1 MTQDIKQRSE
11 EWFAARCG
19 SLGASQ
25 LADALAKS
33 RDGKSAGST
42 SINLRAKLVVERL
55 TNTQEQGF
63 TSSVMQW
70 GVDNEEGARLA
81 YEAATGQ
88 FVTEVGLYRH
98 TDIEGTHASPDGLV
112 GDDGLIEIKCPAS
125 ATHIETLKT
134 GKIPTGYIYQMQ
146 WQMACADRQW
156 CDFVSFDP
164 RMPENLQLWIKRV
177 PRDDKLI
184 AELEAGVGAFLDGV
198 RDDVAALQA
207 MAGSETASQD
217 DAA

>member
-1 MTQDIKQRSE
+1 VSENIEQRSID
-11 EWFAARCG
+11 WFAARCG

-25 LADALAKS
+25 IADALAKLK
-33 RDGKSAGST
+33 DGKTPGST
-42 SINLRAKLVVERL
+42 SVNLRAKLVVERL
-55 TNTQEQGF
+55 TGVQEEGF
-63 TSSVMQW
+63 KSAAMIH
-70 GVDNEEGARLA
+70 GVDNEANARMA
-81 YEAATGQ
+81 YEAYTGQ

-98 TDIEGTHASPDGLV
+98 PYLEGTHASPDGLV
-112 GDDGLIEIKCPAS
+112 DLEGLVEIKCPTS

-134 GKIPTGYIYQMQ
+134 GKIPTKYIYQMQ